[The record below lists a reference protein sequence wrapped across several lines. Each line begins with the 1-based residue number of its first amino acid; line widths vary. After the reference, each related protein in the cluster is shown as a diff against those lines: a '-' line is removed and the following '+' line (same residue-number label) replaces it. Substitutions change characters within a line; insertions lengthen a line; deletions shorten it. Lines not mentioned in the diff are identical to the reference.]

1 MNVSWGTVGATTL
14 GLLFASGAYPQE
26 ARQIVGVAA
35 WVMST
40 VRYTMGKY
48 GTWFDYL
55 VVYLVLLIVGM
66 VILGIFASLRQA
78 SKKVL

>member
-1 MNVSWGTVGATTL
+1 MNINWRTVGATTL
-14 GLLFASGAYPQE
+14 GLLFAAGAYPQE

-35 WVMST
+35 WVVGT

-55 VVYLVLLIVGM
+55 VVYLVLLVVGM
-66 VILGIFASLRQA
+66 VILGVFVSLRQA